1 MYKKRIIT
9 FIVIVGMGIGL
20 YFTYSFYRFFFKPN
34 TAFANE
40 ESYVFIENEFR
51 FQDVVKELE
60 DLLIS
65 VDDFKTA
72 AEKKGYNFR
81 IKGGKFILKKG
92 LNNHEIVNVLR
103 GKSTAVRV
111 IFNNQERLENLAGRV
126 AQQIAP
132 DSLSLLNAFRDP
144 EFLKLN
150 DFDEKSA
157 LSMYLPNSYDLFWN
171 TSPEGFRDR
180 MLKEYKRFWNLER
193 IEKAKALN
201 LSPIEVISLA
211 AIVQKETVKVDERK
225 KIAGVYLNRLKK
237 RMHLDADPTVV
248 YSLKEKYQ
256 NFDTIIRRVL
266 RKDLKIVSPYNTYK
280 NKGVPPGPITMP
292 DFSSINAVLDSE
304 KHNYLYF
311 VANPK
316 EPGYHTFAKT
326 HRAHIRNSRVYHR
339 WINSQKLYR

>member
-1 MYKKRIIT
+1 MNRKRIIT
-9 FIVIVGMGIGL
+9 FIVILGMGIGL
-20 YFTYSFYRFFFKPN
+20 FFTYSFYRIFFKPN
-34 TAFANE
+34 TAFSNE

-51 FQDVVKELE
+51 FQDVVNELE
-60 DLLIS
+60 NLLIS
-65 VDDFKTA
+65 VDDFKIA
-72 AEKKGYNFR
+72 AQKKGYNLR
-81 IKGGKFILKKG
+81 IKGGKFVLKKG

-103 GKSTAVRV
+103 GDSAPVRV

-132 DSLSLLNAFRDP
+132 DSLSLLNAFRDTK
-144 EFLKLN
+144 FLKSN
-150 DFDEKSA
+150 GFNEKSA
-157 LSMYLPNSYDLFWN
+157 LSMYLPNSYDFFWN

-180 MLKEYKRFWNLER
+180 MLKEYKLFWNLER

-211 AIVQKETVKVDERK
+211 AIVQKETAKVGERK

-237 RMHLDADPTVV
+237 RMNLDADPTVV
-248 YSLKEKYQ
+248 YSLREKYQ

-292 DFSSINAVLDSE
+292 DFSSIKAVLNPE
-304 KHNYLYF
+304 THNYLYF

-316 EPGYHTFAKT
+316 EPGYHTFART
-326 HRAHIRNSRVYHR
+326 YTAHIRNSRIYHR
-339 WINSQKLYR
+339 WINSQRLFR